1 MIIHIISLYR
11 EKTKTWALKA
21 GKGVLAIKTPF
32 SMIKKGLLVTNKPLL
47 KTKKGLSE
55 IKKGLLIIKTP
66 FLIKNDVVTGSGYEM
81 PVLPTEV
88 SRRK

>member
-1 MIIHIISLYR
+1 
-11 EKTKTWALKA
+11 
-21 GKGVLAIKTPF
+21 
-32 SMIKKGLLVTNKPLL
+32 MIKKGLLVTNKPLL